1 MPKVGKMTFPY
12 TAAGKMAAKKAAYK
26 TGEKMESKSEKIGA
40 AYDGNTMVQA
50 KKIDKPTATV
60 MRELKEA
67 GIQ

>member
-1 MPKVGKMTFPY
+1 MSSFFRGDYVS
-12 TAAGKMAAKKAAYK
+12 
-26 TGEKMESKSEKIGA
+26 SKEASEKLGA

-50 KKIDKPTATV
+50 KKLDTKTATV